1 MSLPDALV
9 NYYDAEV
16 IREYDE
22 TVVGIDL
29 IAKGADLPPGTG
41 HVTRQ
46 QVSKFDGV
54 AKRGYRVREVP
65 RESVDRTPVTVTVVE
80 SVYGFA
86 LHRKELQAY
95 EQNGESA
102 LSLEEALECARIVA
116 KDVDDIIFN
125 GDPSAGVKG
134 IYADAGDD
142 FTVTTGY
149 EWNSP
154 TNRNPLDTIIDA
166 LTQFEASGL
175 YDAKK
180 AKLCLSPMA
189 YRLAWKQAPG
199 SGNVYMEEIAKQFST
214 TPDAVLKSNR
224 IPADGG
230 LIAAF
235 DKQVAERNVEEEP
248 NLIEFGLQ
256 PNSEY
261 PFNFETY
268 QAYHVKK
275 TDGFLQLKNLVDLT
289 P

>member
-1 MSLPDALV
+1 MSLPDSLV
-9 NYYDAEV
+9 NYYDAET
-16 IREYDE
+16 IREFSE
-22 TVVGIDL
+22 TVVGIDM
-29 IAKGADLPPGTG
+29 IVKGPDLPKGMG
-41 HVTRQ
+41 HITRS
-46 QVSKFDGV
+46 QVSQFDGT
-54 AKRGYRVREVP
+54 AKRGYRIREVP
-65 RESVDRTPVTVTVVE
+65 RESVDRTPVTVTVME
-80 SVYGFA
+80 SAYGFA
-86 LHRKELQAY
+86 LHRKELEAY
-95 EQNGESA
+95 EREGTSA
-102 LSLEEALECARIVA
+102 LNLEEALECARVVA
-116 KDVDDIIFN
+116 RDVDDIIFN
-125 GDPSAGVKG
+125 GDANAGIKG
-134 IYADAGDD
+134 IYSDAGDD
-142 FTVTTGY
+142 FTVATGY

-199 SGNVYMEEIAKQFST
+199 SGAVYMEEIAKQFST
-214 TPDAVLKSNR
+214 TPDSILKSNR
-224 IPADGG
+224 LSADGG

-248 NLIEFGLQ
+248 NLIDFGLQ

-275 TDGFLQLKNLVDLT
+275 TDGFLELKNLVDLT